1 MQMEKEGRKR
11 IMTKYK
17 WLETKYR
24 IGIFI
29 ITKHLCSNCAK
40 PIEIVDYPEGLP
52 NKCPHCGA
60 EMEESE

>member
-1 MQMEKEGRKR
+1 
-11 IMTKYK
+11 MTKYK

-40 PIEIVDYPEGLP
+40 PIEIVDYPDGLP
-52 NKCPHCGA
+52 NKCPNCGA
-60 EMEESE
+60 RMDGDEE